1 MAYFHGQT
9 VKLPGSSSLKTFRP
23 PDGGAKVAAPRHKKS
38 TGAAGTSVLT
48 GCVVFFEMENKKQ
61 ALKK

>member
-1 MAYFHGQT
+1 MACFHGQT

-48 GCVVFFEMENKKQ
+48 GCVVFFEMEDTKTGWQK
-61 ALKK
+61 